1 MGLGQLFGAAAF
13 HLDAR
18 GRGIALE
25 NIRLALGGL
34 LGPDERREAVRR
46 SYQNFV
52 TTMLSLFWSPR
63 ITREN
68 GDQYIET
75 IGFEAALRRAEN
87 EKRGIVLVCAHQG
100 NWEWGA
106 LAFSL
111 LGGRASIVAEDF
123 KNPALTDI
131 FVRLRNRDQH
141 TVIPQDRSILRL
153 LKAVLR
159 GENAGLLGDLNLD
172 PSRAAVVLDTFPS
185 PNGALEMCATRLH
198 AVLAHRGNALILPV
212 LTYPRPDGRCLVIAH
227 DPVEPGTGGERVLA
241 QKTWEVFEKSIIARP
256 DLWLWSYKH
265 FRYRPIRTTREYPFY
280 SLENSEFEQIR
291 LETH

>member
-1 MGLGQLFGAAAF
+1 VGLGQLFGALAF

-18 GRGIALE
+18 GRDIALE

-68 GDQYIET
+68 GGQYIET
-75 IGFEAALRRAEN
+75 IGFEAAQRRAET
-87 EKRGIVLVCAHQG
+87 EKRGIVLVCVHQG

-141 TVIPQDRSILRL
+141 TVIPQNRSILRL

-172 PSRAAVVLDTFPS
+172 PSRAAVVLNTFPS
-185 PNGALEMCATRLH
+185 REGTLEMCATRLH

-212 LTYPRPDGRCLVIAH
+212 LTYPQPDGRCLVIAH
-227 DPVEPGTGGERVLA
+227 DPVDPDLGGERDLA
-241 QKTWEVFEKSIIARP
+241 QKTWEIFEKSIIARP

-265 FRYRPIRTTREYPFY
+265 FRYRPARTNREYPFY
-280 SLENSEFEQIR
+280 SSESSEFEQIR
-291 LETH
+291 LETQ